1 METSETPLPDTLGL
15 SEGLT
20 REEDDELRRLH
31 YFRQVGDL
39 SSDKV
44 ERFIELRLRDRRGEV
59 RPPRGFIIEERPQ
72 EPRKTGWRALFR
84 R

>member
-1 METSETPLPDTLGL
+1 METSETPLQDTLGL

-39 SSDKV
+39 SSYEV

-59 RPPRGFIIEERPQ
+59 RPPRGFIIEERPP
-72 EPRKTGWRALFR
+72 EPRKTGLRALFR